1 MATKQ
6 VNKVTDQYTSSD
18 IEVLEGM
25 EAVRRRPGMYIGSTD
40 RRGLHHLIYELVDN
54 GVDEFMAGHC
64 TQVSIVLNQDGSVV
78 VQDDGRGIP
87 VDVHKKTGIS
97 GVETVMTTLHAG
109 GKFDDDS
116 YKVSGGLHGVGVSVV
131 NALSEKLLLEI
142 CKTIGFHFP

>member
-78 VQDDGRGIP
+78 VQDDG
-87 VDVHKKTGIS
+87 
-97 GVETVMTTLHAG
+97 
-109 GKFDDDS
+109 
-116 YKVSGGLHGVGVSVV
+116 
-131 NALSEKLLLEI
+131 
-142 CKTIGFHFP
+142 